1 VERGGWEAAAQV
13 VALAAAGGAGR
24 DGSDGG
30 GVRGNAPVH
39 AVYAADDPANAWHAG
54 ASTELHPASYSH
66 STTTATHHDADTGD
80 VYTDSANADADFL
93 SGTKPG
99 RYRSSNKNV
108 ILGNI

>member
-1 VERGGWEAAAQV
+1 MERGGWEAAAQV

-39 AVYAADDPANAWHAG
+39 AVYAADSPANAWHAG

-66 STTTATHHDADTGD
+66 SPTTATHPDADTGD
-80 VYTDSANADADFL
+80 VYADSANADAHL
-93 SGTKPG
+93 GTESG
-99 RYRSSNKNV
+99 RSR
-108 ILGNI
+108 GTEEDC